1 MSSAAFSKIEEWQY
15 EQRLKVARPISV
27 SSLNL
32 RPMFEGVHRQVWLK
46 EVGLCAQSLF
56 TMLDSLS
63 IYMIIYDERDSSI
76 LMMSKIFMSS
86 KKTKDYTICVC

>member
-32 RPMFEGVHRQVWLK
+32 RPMFEGVHR
-46 EVGLCAQSLF
+46 
-56 TMLDSLS
+56 
-63 IYMIIYDERDSSI
+63 
-76 LMMSKIFMSS
+76 
-86 KKTKDYTICVC
+86 